1 MSRNTV
7 VLNAYGKGATIL
19 MRGCGWYYQNW
30 KWTLTRYESSLT
42 DGICVGEKRFLKS
55 LLLDVEVVSML
66 FSRLSILSGDGC
78 DWWLHVKVV
87 CGRYASFCGNMG
99 FGGGEGGNIAWI
111 FPEQSLNTRYYIYRV
126 VLRPLGYRGEKYRVQ
141 SSKSS

>member
-1 MSRNTV
+1 
-7 VLNAYGKGATIL
+7 
-19 MRGCGWYYQNW
+19 
-30 KWTLTRYESSLT
+30 
-42 DGICVGEKRFLKS
+42 
-55 LLLDVEVVSML
+55 ML

-111 FPEQSLNTRYYIYRV
+111 FPEQSLNLFNYSSIKKVLLV
-126 VLRPLGYRGEKYRVQ
+126 VDQFQNLEGIAGRILGYFSQ
-141 SSKSS
+141 SPTFFVREIFDGIVAQPGGAYEHM

>member
-1 MSRNTV
+1 
-7 VLNAYGKGATIL
+7 
-19 MRGCGWYYQNW
+19 
-30 KWTLTRYESSLT
+30 
-42 DGICVGEKRFLKS
+42 
-55 LLLDVEVVSML
+55 ML

-111 FPEQSLNTRYYIYRV
+111 FPEQSLNMQVICLGSRIV
-126 VLRPLGYRGEKYRVQ
+126 KLRGR
-141 SSKSS
+141 

>member
-1 MSRNTV
+1 
-7 VLNAYGKGATIL
+7 
-19 MRGCGWYYQNW
+19 
-30 KWTLTRYESSLT
+30 
-42 DGICVGEKRFLKS
+42 
-55 LLLDVEVVSML
+55 ML

-111 FPEQSLNTRYYIYRV
+111 FPEQSQFIEAFRAKITEIY
-126 VLRPLGYRGEKYRVQ
+126 
-141 SSKSS
+141 

>member
-1 MSRNTV
+1 M
-7 VLNAYGKGATIL
+7 
-19 MRGCGWYYQNW
+19 
-30 KWTLTRYESSLT
+30 TRYESSLT

-111 FPEQSLNTRYYIYRV
+111 FPEQSLKE
-126 VLRPLGYRGEKYRVQ
+126 LLKERPVKMA
-141 SSKSS
+141 

>member
-1 MSRNTV
+1 
-7 VLNAYGKGATIL
+7 
-19 MRGCGWYYQNW
+19 
-30 KWTLTRYESSLT
+30 
-42 DGICVGEKRFLKS
+42 
-55 LLLDVEVVSML
+55 ML

>member
-1 MSRNTV
+1 
-7 VLNAYGKGATIL
+7 
-19 MRGCGWYYQNW
+19 
-30 KWTLTRYESSLT
+30 
-42 DGICVGEKRFLKS
+42 
-55 LLLDVEVVSML
+55 ML

-111 FPEQSLNTRYYIYRV
+111 FPEQSLNFIRGLARQNF
-126 VLRPLGYRGEKYRVQ
+126 LRTQIHQRKALIFGD
-141 SSKSS
+141 